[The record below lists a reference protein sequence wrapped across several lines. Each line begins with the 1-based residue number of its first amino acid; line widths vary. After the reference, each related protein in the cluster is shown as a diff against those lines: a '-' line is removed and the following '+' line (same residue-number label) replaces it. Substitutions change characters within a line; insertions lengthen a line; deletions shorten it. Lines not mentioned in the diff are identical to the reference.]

1 MFGPDLVHQAMEKV
15 KMIGDRHKAIQSHQ
29 KSYVDMRSRELEF
42 KVRDRVFLKVSPMKG
57 VIWFRKKG
65 KLSPWYVSPYLIL
78 KRVGNIAYELELSS
92 NLSSIHP
99 MFHVLILRKYV
110 GEPSLI
116 VPIKDS
122 GILDFLSNKEV
133 PGGIMD
139 QQVHRLRTKDVALEK
154 VLRRNH
160 KFEEA
165 TWEAE
170 EDMKSKGMSQP
181 DIFLI
186 FIKGFVWTTVGMG
199 GVSIDIGISIGI
211 GINGD
216 GIILGDI
223 VIDGATGGDR
233 VVNGD
238 SGCDGVVGGGSSG
251 DGVVRGISGVDK
263 FIDAPLAVFET
274 RNNHHYDHTG
284 FTNFGGRYTPLNW
297 HTMVFSHGKG
307 SQSLRDFPP
316 PSLSYAYKCQECKEK
331 HDRVINP
338 INALTVAIKKLTC
351 KTGLIS
357 SKRISD
363 AFTPLE
369 IKRRKKEIFKD
380 FSSLV
385 STAVFARISRFHG
398 QKGTTEQNVLA
409 TINFNVKFT
418 YVLACWEG
426 FAHDSRILNDAL
438 KRLHGLQIPQDKYY
452 LVDVGYELRK
462 RLILE
467 LPVFFRMSSRVI
479 TKARK
484 SELQVLQ
491 IELEAPT
498 PTLGGPKPLLHRM
511 VKYLAFA
518 SSMSKDRKS
527 NASENVF
534 VQPIILK
541 LLIIWLSDCP
551 NVVQCFLDS
560 CPHLTYLLEL
570 VLNPTIS
577 VRGLATLLLGECV
590 IYNKSNASGKDA
602 YRIVDTISQK
612 VGLASYFLKFDEMQK
627 SYLFTSAKPFLPH
640 KPLTRS
646 NVTSMAEIEDGENK
660 SSNQKNKH
668 PMLTSVFDSQFIYF
682 FEALTR

>member
-1 MFGPDLVHQAMEKV
+1 MFGPNLVHQAMEKV

-29 KSYVDMRSRELEF
+29 KSYVDVRSRELEF
-42 KVRDRVFLKVSPMKG
+42 KVGDRVFLKVSPMKG
-57 VIWFRKKG
+57 VIWFKKKG
-65 KLSPWYVSPYLIL
+65 KLSPWYVGPYLIL
-78 KRVGNIAYELELSS
+78 KRVGNIAYELDLSS

-99 MFHVLILRKYV
+99 IFHVLILRKYV

-122 GILDFLSNKEV
+122 GILDSLSNKEV

-139 QQVHRLRTKDVALEK
+139 HQVHWLRTKDVALAK
-154 VLRRNH
+154 VLWRNH

-170 EDMKSKGMSQP
+170 EDMKSKGMSQS
-181 DIFLI
+181 DIFLV
-186 FIKGFVWTTVGMG
+186 FIKGFVWTTIGMG
-199 GVSIDIGISIGI
+199 GVSIDIGIGIGI
-211 GINGD
+211 GINVGIEITIKRKELWGD

-223 VIDGATGGDR
+223 VVNGATGGDR
-233 VVNGD
+233 VVDGD

-251 DGVVRGISGVDK
+251 DGVVCGISGVDK

-284 FTNFGGRYTPLNW
+284 FPNFGGRYTPLNW
-297 HTMVFSHGKG
+297 HTMIFSHGNG

-338 INALTVAIKKLTC
+338 INALTVAVKELTS
-351 KTGLIS
+351 KTGVIS

-363 AFTPLE
+363 PFTPLD
-369 IKRRKKEIFKD
+369 IKRRKKGIFK
-380 FSSLV
+380 
-385 STAVFARISRFHG
+385 TYSRAASVLWHVI
-398 QKGTTEQNVLA
+398 KGNNQSKE
-409 TINFNVKFT
+409 K
-418 YVLACWEG
+418 
-426 FAHDSRILNDAL
+426 
-438 KRLHGLQIPQDKYY
+438 
-452 LVDVGYELRK
+452 
-462 RLILE
+462 
-467 LPVFFRMSSRVI
+467 
-479 TKARK
+479 
-484 SELQVLQ
+484 VLQ

-511 VKYLAFA
+511 VKYLSFA

-527 NASENVF
+527 NASKNVF

-560 CPHLTYLLEL
+560 CPHLTYLLEM
-570 VLNPTIS
+570 VLNPTITAS
-577 VRGLATLLLGECV
+577 VRGLATVLLGECV

-602 YRIVDTISQK
+602 YSIVDTISQK

-646 NVTSMAEIEDGENK
+646 NVASMAEIEDCENK

>member
-1 MFGPDLVHQAMEKV
+1 MQTLLDPNI
-15 KMIGDRHKAIQSHQ
+15 IGRIKNKLIGEITI
-29 KSYVDMRSRELEF
+29 KRKEL
-42 KVRDRVFLKVSPMKG
+42 
-57 VIWFRKKG
+57 W
-65 KLSPWYVSPYLIL
+65 
-78 KRVGNIAYELELSS
+78 
-92 NLSSIHP
+92 
-99 MFHVLILRKYV
+99 
-110 GEPSLI
+110 
-116 VPIKDS
+116 
-122 GILDFLSNKEV
+122 
-133 PGGIMD
+133 
-139 QQVHRLRTKDVALEK
+139 
-154 VLRRNH
+154 
-160 KFEEA
+160 
-165 TWEAE
+165 
-170 EDMKSKGMSQP
+170 
-181 DIFLI
+181 
-186 FIKGFVWTTVGMG
+186 
-199 GVSIDIGISIGI
+199 
-211 GINGD
+211 GD

-223 VIDGATGGDR
+223 VVDGATGGDR
-233 VVNGD
+233 VVDGD

-251 DGVVRGISGVDK
+251 DGVVCGISGVDK
-263 FIDAPLAVFET
+263 FIDAPFAVFET

-297 HTMVFSHGKG
+297 HTMIFSHGKG

-316 PSLSYAYKCQECKEK
+316 HSLSYAYKCQECKEK

-338 INALTVAIKKLTC
+338 INALTVAVKELTS
-351 KTGLIS
+351 KTGVIS

-363 AFTPLE
+363 PFTLLD
-369 IKRRKKEIFKD
+369 IKRRKKGIFK
-380 FSSLV
+380 
-385 STAVFARISRFHG
+385 
-398 QKGTTEQNVLA
+398 KGTTAQN

-426 FAHDSRILNDAL
+426 FAHDSHILNDAL

-452 LVDVGYELRK
+452 LVDVGYELR
-462 RLILE
+462 RGFIPLYHRTRYQLLILE

-534 VQPIILK
+534 LQPIILK

-551 NVVQCFLDS
+551 NVVQYFLDS

-570 VLNPTIS
+570 VLNPTITVS
-577 VRGLATLLLGECV
+577 VRGLATVLLGECV

-602 YRIVDTISQK
+602 YSIVDTISQK

-627 SYLFTSAKPFLPH
+627 SYLFTSAKPFLSH

-646 NVTSMAEIEDGENK
+646 NVASMAEIEDGENK

-668 PMLTSVFDSQFIYF
+668 HMLTSVFDSQFIYF
-682 FEALTR
+682 F